1 MPEAVPDC
9 SLLTE
14 SREATCMLVKP
25 IPVEKPPII
34 KATIRKRI
42 DPTFSKDRKRIVE
55 TMIIAK
61 ENPITF

>member
-14 SREATCMLVKP
+14 SSEATCMLVKP

-42 DPTFSKDRKRIVE
+42 DPTFSKDK
-55 TMIIAK
+55 K
-61 ENPITF
+61 EY